1 MAFLAMNEKDHPVTE
16 GMIGEL
22 ERGDLKDQ
30 IEQMIRKSQ
39 QMIDDMK
46 KTRTEKE
53 IKKNASTRECLSQP
67 DVSPPVDLPSEQKFI
82 KNPQQMRKN
91 AKTVRTEQEKIRKK
105 KKRESPSP
113 SVGPLRDEQSEG
125 VAAVD
130 PKVEMWAL
138 QTFEMIFASVTELGP
153 YTERLA
159 LQLSTIK
166 QLSSSVCGTSD
177 HASAADLILKCI
189 SSCTDVKHSVDNSL
203 SDLEHLAGQMQDEA
217 TLDEQIPSLDERKPS
232 VDDRVPTLVE
242 LDEWMTFLRM
252 VKGYRA
258 GMRMESAQQKL
269 REMRSEGDG
278 RINHTIQVAEDEFE
292 FIDEEPEP
300 MLETQQL
307 IESVIIHESLIET
320 VTGAEE
326 VPEMF
331 ERVEMSI
338 PEIIPSQDSEPDA
351 QMNAKYKGF
360 NCAVA
365 AKQRLKTI
373 KNPLTVF
380 AKTSTKPASKFE
392 MMSKDATLTKTFKPM
407 LHAHWR
413 RHMITPTSPTVA

>member
-1 MAFLAMNEKDHPVTE
+1 
-16 GMIGEL
+16 
-22 ERGDLKDQ
+22 
-30 IEQMIRKSQ
+30 MIR
-39 QMIDDMK
+39 
-46 KTRTEKE
+46 RLLV
-53 IKKNASTRECLSQP
+53 C
-67 DVSPPVDLPSEQKFI
+67 VS
-82 KNPQQMRKN
+82 
-91 AKTVRTEQEKIRKK
+91 
-105 KKRESPSP
+105 
-113 SVGPLRDEQSEG
+113 
-125 VAAVD
+125 
-130 PKVEMWAL
+130 
-138 QTFEMIFASVTELGP
+138 
-153 YTERLA
+153 
-159 LQLSTIK
+159 
-166 QLSSSVCGTSD
+166 
-177 HASAADLILKCI
+177 
-189 SSCTDVKHSVDNSL
+189 
-203 SDLEHLAGQMQDEA
+203 QDEA

-326 VPEMF
+326 VPQMF

-392 MMSKDATLTKTFKPM
+392 MMSKDATPTKTFKPM